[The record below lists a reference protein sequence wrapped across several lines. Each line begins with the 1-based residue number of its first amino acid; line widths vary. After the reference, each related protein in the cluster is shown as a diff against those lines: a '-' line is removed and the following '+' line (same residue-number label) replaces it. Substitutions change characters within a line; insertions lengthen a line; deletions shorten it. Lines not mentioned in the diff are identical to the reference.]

1 MTIKVE
7 DNKIIFSRTIE
18 APIEKVFGLYDK
30 RII

>member
-18 APIEKVFGLYDK
+18 APIEKV
-30 RII
+30 

>member
-18 APIEKVFGLYDK
+18 APIESLYDK
-30 RII
+30 SII